1 MPLPL
6 PSGGDKLMG
15 NASISPK
22 GKKTP
27 VAKKKKSKARR
38 VAGKIGRALLTVFLI
53 FVITCTLVGG
63 AVAFY
68 IINFVTPQNINL
80 DSANLDSTTFIYATN
95 SKNETVEV
103 AQISGEQN
111 RVWVSLKDMPENL
124 KNAFVCTEDQRFYE
138 HNGVDWK
145 RTISSFG
152 NLFFHF
158 YETRQGGSTITQ
170 QLVNNLTAAGKN
182 SSDYGRKIQEIVNA
196 LDLEKRYGK
205 EQILEAYLNTIN
217 LNEGCYGVQTAARN
231 YFNKDVKD
239 LDLAECAALACL
251 PKAPST
257 YDPRY
262 HPEKNTERRV
272 NVVLKN
278 MYKQKK
284 ITKEQYEQAINE
296 KLNIAPKKTV
306 STRGWFEDMVIT
318 DVQKDLQTKYGW
330 TADYALN
337 TIYTKGLKIYTTM
350 NTDVQSA
357 MDKIYQDTTNTKY
370 WKQYQGAVQ
379 PESAMIIMDYN
390 GNILGVEGGR
400 GKKSGNLIYNRAVD
414 ARAAR
419 QPGSAIKPVGVY
431 APAIE
436 LNKINWSSLIPCS
449 KITTPDGK
457 LWPKNDDD
465 SNYTGSMT
473 VVRALAKSV
482 NTVAVHIE
490 KDYLSPE
497 YTFDFLKNKLGFT
510 SLVERKVVG
519 NKVYSDKTLSIAI
532 GALTQGVTVKELA
545 GGYQIFGNNG
555 LYYKPHSYTKVLDSK
570 GNVLLENKIKPI
582 QAIGA
587 DTAFIMNKL
596 LQSNVTHPEGT
607 GRAAKISG
615 LVVGGKTG
623 TTNDH
628 KDRWF
633 AGITPDY
640 VGVVWFG
647 YDQPKDLGYK
657 GTNPAL
663 VVWRSVFQLLPKHKK
678 DFPKNGDVIQ
688 ERYDPATGYITSTGT
703 EVGWYKV
710 NGYLPTAPVDPEL
723 S

>member
-278 MYKQKK
+278 MYKQK
-284 ITKEQYEQAINE
+284 
-296 KLNIAPKKTV
+296 
-306 STRGWFEDMVIT
+306 R
-318 DVQKDLQTKYGW
+318 
-330 TADYALN
+330 
-337 TIYTKGLKIYTTM
+337 
-350 NTDVQSA
+350 
-357 MDKIYQDTTNTKY
+357 
-370 WKQYQGAVQ
+370 
-379 PESAMIIMDYN
+379 
-390 GNILGVEGGR
+390 
-400 GKKSGNLIYNRAVD
+400 
-414 ARAAR
+414 
-419 QPGSAIKPVGVY
+419 
-431 APAIE
+431 
-436 LNKINWSSLIPCS
+436 
-449 KITTPDGK
+449 
-457 LWPKNDDD
+457 
-465 SNYTGSMT
+465 
-473 VVRALAKSV
+473 
-482 NTVAVHIE
+482 
-490 KDYLSPE
+490 
-497 YTFDFLKNKLGFT
+497 
-510 SLVERKVVG
+510 
-519 NKVYSDKTLSIAI
+519 
-532 GALTQGVTVKELA
+532 
-545 GGYQIFGNNG
+545 
-555 LYYKPHSYTKVLDSK
+555 
-570 GNVLLENKIKPI
+570 
-582 QAIGA
+582 
-587 DTAFIMNKL
+587 
-596 LQSNVTHPEGT
+596 
-607 GRAAKISG
+607 
-615 LVVGGKTG
+615 
-623 TTNDH
+623 
-628 KDRWF
+628 
-633 AGITPDY
+633 
-640 VGVVWFG
+640 
-647 YDQPKDLGYK
+647 
-657 GTNPAL
+657 
-663 VVWRSVFQLLPKHKK
+663 
-678 DFPKNGDVIQ
+678 
-688 ERYDPATGYITSTGT
+688 
-703 EVGWYKV
+703 
-710 NGYLPTAPVDPEL
+710 
-723 S
+723 